1 MGAFEGIHA
10 SLLAGV
16 LASIAHD
23 DDRPASFA
31 GRPQALI
38 STLGQ
43 VRKVAHSLSAY
54 EEPPLLRLDVAA
66 IVDRWIA
73 EPTLPWNELI
83 RTTTMAEGDIY
94 RLLARTMEYLS
105 QLHGLRSTHPGLADI
120 ARAAMDLMR
129 RDVLQELP

>member
-1 MGAFEGIHA
+1 MTTTGR
-10 SLLAGV
+10 LL
-16 LASIAHD
+16 
-23 DDRPASFA
+23 FA
-31 GRPQALI
+31 GRQQALM

-54 EEPPLLRLDVAA
+54 EDPPLLRLDVAA

-73 EPTLPWNELI
+73 EPTLPWSELI
-83 RTTTMAEGDIY
+83 RATTMAEGDIY
-94 RLLARTMEYLS
+94 RLLARTLEYLS

-120 ARAAMDLMR
+120 ARDAMDLMR